1 MSQPGK
7 FALRS
12 SSILTRMLMMTLSM
26 AAVAILIA
34 AVTAVN
40 TARNAGFKAQQVSS
54 QALRAQAEQTLV
66 QITEK
71 SASENDLI
79 LDQVSNNVKNIA
91 AIAATLYSAPE
102 RFASPS
108 FWPVD
113 QHMQAGSEGQY
124 SNRLDD
130 VTSVYLPN
138 TRTLDDAVRQ
148 DIQLSAYLDTIL
160 EPTLKNNL
168 TAKAIYFGTQNDVLR
183 YYPNIGLGGVLPP
196 DFRVTTRPWYTGSL
210 PEADPQR
217 AVVWTPAYVD
227 ATGLGLV
234 TTAAMPVYASGEK
247 LVGVVGF
254 DVTLDT
260 MRAHIEATHF
270 LKTGYSFLMDD
281 SGHAIAL
288 TGQGYRDILGRGPA
302 EGEVNPDLNLAQGS
316 FKDIVEKMKAKQ
328 SGFQTVSLNGSELFV
343 AYAPLRSTGWSM
355 GSVVAGSEVLASLP
369 ALQREIDRS
378 AQQMLITNGLPVL
391 LVVAALMVAMGLLWV
406 KRLVTPLQKL
416 AEAARQ
422 IGAGQWDVQLDT
434 RSNDELG
441 LLARTFSQMAGE
453 LRGLIEN
460 LEQRVAERTRDL
472 KRRSVQVQTAA
483 EAARDITS
491 ARDLDTLLTHA
502 VDLIRS
508 RFSYYHAGIFLIDDL
523 GEYAVLQAATGEAGQ
538 QMLANKHRLKV
549 GEVGLVGYVTGAG
562 QSRIA
567 LDVGEDAVHFKNPLL
582 PDTRSEMALP
592 LKVGGQVIGALDVQS
607 TAGAA
612 FDDEDLTLLQTLADQ
627 LAVAIENARL
637 VERLEASLEETRQF
651 YERQVRENWS
661 LTDRRGRVP
670 GFEYDRLH
678 VAPAG
683 RALPPEVL
691 AQVQSGQIVCLETQP
706 AEAGQAP
713 APAEIIVPVML
724 RGQMLGVIGVEAED
738 PAHRWLDDEIA
749 MVRAVAAQAAM
760 TLENA
765 RLLEEAQRRAERERL
780 AGEISAKL
788 RISNDPQVIM
798 QTAAQELRLA
808 LQAHRAQVL
817 VQAGEK

>member
-12 SSILTRMLMMTLSM
+12 NSIFTRMLVMTTGM
-26 AAVAILIA
+26 AFIAILIA
-34 AVTAVN
+34 GVTAIN
-40 TARNAGFKAQQVSS
+40 TARNAGSKAQQVSS
-54 QALRAQAEQTLV
+54 QALRAQAEETLV

-79 LDQVSNNVKNIA
+79 LEQVSNNVENIA
-91 AIAATLYSAPE
+91 AVAATLYSDPQ
-102 RFASPS
+102 RFANPA
-108 FWPVD
+108 FWPAD
-113 QHMQAGSEGQY
+113 RHMQAGPQGQF
-124 SNRLDD
+124 SNAMSD
-130 VTSVYLPN
+130 VTSVFIPN
-138 TRTLDDAVRQ
+138 TKTLDEAVRR
-148 DIQLSAYLDTIL
+148 DIELSAYLETIL
-160 EPTLKNNL
+160 APTLKNNL
-168 TAKAIYFGTQNDVLR
+168 TAKAIYFGSQNDMLR

-196 DFRVTTRPWYTGSL
+196 DFRVTTRPWYTGSV
-210 PEADPQR
+210 PASDPSR
-217 AVVWTPAYVD
+217 GVVWTPAYVD

-234 TTAAMPVYASGEK
+234 TTAAMPVYDSSQA

-270 LKTGYSFLMDD
+270 LKTGYSFLMDG

-288 TGQGYRDILGRGPA
+288 TGQGYRDLLGRGPA
-302 EGEVNPDLNLAQGS
+302 EGEVNADLNLAQGS
-316 FKDIVEKMKAKQ
+316 FKDVIEKMKARQ
-328 SGFQTVSLNGSELFV
+328 SGFQTVSLNGQELFV

-355 GSVVAGSEVLASLP
+355 GSIVSGSEVLASLP
-369 ALQREIDRS
+369 GLQKEIDRS
-378 AQQMLITNGLPVL
+378 AQEMLVTNGLPVL
-391 LVVAALMVAMGLLWV
+391 LLIAALIVAMGLFWV
-406 KRLVTPLQKL
+406 RGLVNPLQKL

-422 IGAGQWDVQLDT
+422 IGSGRWDVQLDT
-434 RSNDELG
+434 RRNDELG
-441 LLARTFSQMAGE
+441 LLARTFGQMAAE
-453 LRGLIEN
+453 LRGLVEN

-483 EAARDITS
+483 EVARDITS

-508 RFSYYHAGIFLIDDL
+508 RFGYYHAGIFLIDDL

-549 GEVGLVGYVTGAG
+549 GEVGLVGYVTSTGLP
-562 QSRIA
+562 RIA
-567 LDVGEDAVHFKNPLL
+567 LDVGADAVHFKNPLL
-582 PDTRSEMALP
+582 PDTHSEMALP
-592 LKVGGQVIGALDVQS
+592 LKVGGEVIGALDVQS
-607 TAGAA
+607 TGGSA

-627 LAVAIENARL
+627 LAVAIENVRL
-637 VERLEASLEETRQF
+637 VKRLETSLEETRQF
-651 YERQVRENWS
+651 YERQVRESWS
-661 LTDRRGRVP
+661 LADRGRTAP

-683 RALPPEVL
+683 RDLPPEAL
-691 AQVQSGQIVCLETQP
+691 AQVRSGQIVCLEMQP
-706 AEAGQAP
+706 GQPDAP
-713 APAEIIVPVML
+713 AQIIVPVML
-724 RGQMLGVIGVEAED
+724 RGQLLGVIGVEAED

-788 RISNDPQVIM
+788 RLSNDPQVIL
-798 QTAAQELRLA
+798 QTAAQELRVA
-808 LQAHRAQVL
+808 LQVQQAQVL
-817 VQAGEK
+817 IQAGEK